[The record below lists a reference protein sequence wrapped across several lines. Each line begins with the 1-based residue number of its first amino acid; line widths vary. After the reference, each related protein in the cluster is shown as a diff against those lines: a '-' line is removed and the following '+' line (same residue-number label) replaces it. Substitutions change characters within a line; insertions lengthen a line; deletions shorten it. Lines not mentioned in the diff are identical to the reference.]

1 MNESIYYN
9 IDGLHDA
16 IARQKQVSF
25 RYFEW
30 VLDREQGR
38 LCRQYRRGGRRY
50 RVSPWALAWDDENYY
65 LVAYDSDA
73 QKIKHYRVDKM
84 AEIQAEELSRR
95 GLGHFRQFDMAQY
108 SRRMFGMYGGEEV
121 DVTLQFEDRLAGVIA
136 DRFGRETAM
145 RPQGAGYFTIT
156 VPVAVSPPFFA
167 WVFGLGTGAQIS
179 WARSQWWND
188 SASTW
193 SRSGP
198 NMGIRTTERKN
209 SMDFYT
215 LVQRRES
222 CRQYE
227 DRPVE
232 PEKID
237 QMLACARLAPSR
249 LQQPTLALYRGCR
262 RESPADRPLYER
274 TWAQRICR
282 TSALLSCDPRDESPA
297 GAGSGR
303 PGGQPK
309 IRPDGCGDRHRL
321 LDFGRSG
328 NGAGDLYFGPAFQKR
343 RSARPWISRQ
353 SGKCA

>member
-1 MNESIYYN
+1 MAKSQGQKRKLLYLMQIFLEQTDEWHPLTLHQLQEQLESQGIRVERKTLYDDIEELRAFGMEIIRQPRPVAYYLAGRLFEMPELRLLVDAVQSSRFITDRKSRQLIGKVESLASRFQAQELQRQVYVTGRIKTMNESIYYN

-84 AEIQAEELSRR
+84 AEIQAEELSRQ

-121 DVTLQFEDRLAGVIA
+121 DVTLQFEDRLAGVVA

-167 WVFGLGTGAQIS
+167 WVFGLGTGAQIL
-179 WARSQWWND
+179 
-188 SASTW
+188 
-193 SRSGP
+193 GP
-198 NMGIRTTERKN
+198 QPVVER
-209 SMDFYT
+209 F
-215 LVQRRES
+215 
-222 CRQYE
+222 RQHME
-227 DRPVE
+227 Q
-232 PEKID
+232 I
-237 QMLACARLAPSR
+237 
-249 LQQPTLALYRGCR
+249 
-262 RESPADRPLYER
+262 
-274 TWAQRICR
+274 WAQYGHSDNRK
-282 TSALLSCDPRDESPA
+282 EE
-297 GAGSGR
+297 
-303 PGGQPK
+303 
-309 IRPDGCGDRHRL
+309 
-321 LDFGRSG
+321 
-328 NGAGDLYFGPAFQKR
+328 
-343 RSARPWISRQ
+343 
-353 SGKCA
+353 

>member
-1 MNESIYYN
+1 MQIFLEQTDEWHPLTLHQLQEQLESQGIRVERKTLYDDIEELRAFGMEIIRQPRPVAYYLAGRLFEMPELRLLVDAVQSSRFITDRKSRQLIGKVESLASRFQAQELQRQVYVTGRIKTMNESIYYN

-84 AEIQAEELSRR
+84 AEIQAEELPRQ

-121 DVTLQFEDRLAGVIA
+121 DVTLQFEDRLAGVVA

-145 RPQGAGYFTIT
+145 RPQGAGHFTIT

-167 WVFGLGTGAQIS
+167 WVFGLGTGTQIL
-179 WARSQWWND
+179 
-188 SASTW
+188 
-193 SRSGP
+193 GP
-198 NMGIRTTERKN
+198 QPVVER
-209 SMDFYT
+209 F
-215 LVQRRES
+215 
-222 CRQYE
+222 RQHME
-227 DRPVE
+227 Q
-232 PEKID
+232 I
-237 QMLACARLAPSR
+237 
-249 LQQPTLALYRGCR
+249 
-262 RESPADRPLYER
+262 
-274 TWAQRICR
+274 WAQYGHSDNRK
-282 TSALLSCDPRDESPA
+282 EE
-297 GAGSGR
+297 
-303 PGGQPK
+303 
-309 IRPDGCGDRHRL
+309 
-321 LDFGRSG
+321 
-328 NGAGDLYFGPAFQKR
+328 
-343 RSARPWISRQ
+343 
-353 SGKCA
+353 

>member
-1 MNESIYYN
+1 MPELRLLVDAVQSSRFITDRKSRQLIGKVESLASRFQAQELQRQVYVTGRIKTMNESIYYN

-84 AEIQAEELSRR
+84 AEIQAEELSRQ

-108 SRRMFGMYGGEEV
+108 SLRMFGMYGGEEV
-121 DVTLQFEDRLAGVIA
+121 DVTLQFEDRLAGVVA

-167 WVFGLGTGAQIS
+167 WVFGLGTGAQIL
-179 WARSQWWND
+179 
-188 SASTW
+188 
-193 SRSGP
+193 GP
-198 NMGIRTTERKN
+198 QPVVER
-209 SMDFYT
+209 F
-215 LVQRRES
+215 
-222 CRQYE
+222 RQHME
-227 DRPVE
+227 Q
-232 PEKID
+232 I
-237 QMLACARLAPSR
+237 
-249 LQQPTLALYRGCR
+249 
-262 RESPADRPLYER
+262 
-274 TWAQRICR
+274 WAQYGYSDNRK
-282 TSALLSCDPRDESPA
+282 EE
-297 GAGSGR
+297 
-303 PGGQPK
+303 
-309 IRPDGCGDRHRL
+309 
-321 LDFGRSG
+321 
-328 NGAGDLYFGPAFQKR
+328 
-343 RSARPWISRQ
+343 
-353 SGKCA
+353 

>member
-1 MNESIYYN
+1 MQIFLEQTDEWHPLTLHQLQEQLESQGIRVERKTLYDDIEELRAFGMEIIRQPRPVAYYLAGRLFEMPELRLLVDAVQSSRFITDRKSRQLIGKVESLASRFQAQELQRQVYVTGRIKTMNESIYYN

-84 AEIQAEELSRR
+84 AEIQAEELPRQ

-121 DVTLQFEDRLAGVIA
+121 DVTLQFEDRLAGVVA

-145 RPQGAGYFTIT
+145 RPQGAGHFTIT

-167 WVFGLGTGAQIS
+167 WVFGLGTGAQIL
-179 WARSQWWND
+179 
-188 SASTW
+188 
-193 SRSGP
+193 GP
-198 NMGIRTTERKN
+198 QPVVER
-209 SMDFYT
+209 F
-215 LVQRRES
+215 
-222 CRQYE
+222 RQHME
-227 DRPVE
+227 Q
-232 PEKID
+232 I
-237 QMLACARLAPSR
+237 
-249 LQQPTLALYRGCR
+249 
-262 RESPADRPLYER
+262 
-274 TWAQRICR
+274 WAQYGHSDNRK
-282 TSALLSCDPRDESPA
+282 EE
-297 GAGSGR
+297 
-303 PGGQPK
+303 
-309 IRPDGCGDRHRL
+309 
-321 LDFGRSG
+321 
-328 NGAGDLYFGPAFQKR
+328 
-343 RSARPWISRQ
+343 
-353 SGKCA
+353 

>member
-1 MNESIYYN
+1 MEIIRQPRPVAYYLAGRLFEMPELRLLVDAVQSSRFITDRKSRQLIGKVESLASRFQAQELQRQVYVTGRIKTMNESIYYN

-84 AEIQAEELSRR
+84 AEIQAEELPRQ

-121 DVTLQFEDRLAGVIA
+121 DVTLQFEDRLAGVVA

-145 RPQGAGYFTIT
+145 RPQGAGHFTIT

-167 WVFGLGTGAQIS
+167 WVFGLGTGAQIL
-179 WARSQWWND
+179 
-188 SASTW
+188 
-193 SRSGP
+193 GP
-198 NMGIRTTERKN
+198 QPVVER
-209 SMDFYT
+209 F
-215 LVQRRES
+215 
-222 CRQYE
+222 RQHME
-227 DRPVE
+227 Q
-232 PEKID
+232 I
-237 QMLACARLAPSR
+237 
-249 LQQPTLALYRGCR
+249 
-262 RESPADRPLYER
+262 
-274 TWAQRICR
+274 WAQYGHSDNRK
-282 TSALLSCDPRDESPA
+282 EE
-297 GAGSGR
+297 
-303 PGGQPK
+303 
-309 IRPDGCGDRHRL
+309 
-321 LDFGRSG
+321 
-328 NGAGDLYFGPAFQKR
+328 
-343 RSARPWISRQ
+343 
-353 SGKCA
+353 